1 MCKILAT
8 IQIKRGVRVKEN
20 IEEDFRLF
28 QLVKEEPVRS
38 CVELSQKM
46 RGKKNGI
53 IYFTES
59 FRIDYENR
67 MYKISEL
74 QKENEELKG
83 KLKAT
88 TLIVRDETVKMY
100 EETEMELE
108 TRITELEEKNKE
120 LKMLMAHKNGYTQ
133 QLEQDLYE
141 NGSNYVIPKQ
151 KIKDKIE
158 EVKNEEDLYA
168 RGNIIAILQELLEE
182 EK

>member
-1 MCKILAT
+1 MKKDVEEIRKRLCGFYPDLEREKIERIAIQYDINEVDKKILLYY
-8 IQIKRGVRVKEN
+8 IN
-20 IEEDFRLF
+20 LIE
-28 QLVKEEPVRS
+28 K
-38 CVELSQKM
+38 
-46 RGKKNGI
+46 
-53 IYFTES
+53 
-59 FRIDYENR
+59 
-67 MYKISEL
+67 L
-74 QKENEELKG
+74 QKEHEELKR
-83 KLKAT
+83 KLEAT
-88 TLIVRDETVKMY
+88 TLLVKDKTIKMY

-141 NGSNYVIPKQ
+141 NGSNCVIPKQ